1 MGLDSYLE
9 LFTTMYGWAFA
20 RIIWDV
26 LKDTGIIY
34 LPLLITIIDVW
45 MEAHEMG
52 EEGGGPQW
60 MVRKMEIELGCA
72 LFVMAFCAVPNSIT
86 SLSSAGLYF
95 TPPRTTLNPSPGTV
109 TTAAPD
115 SSYGQAFAG
124 VPTAADIP
132 AWWYTVM
139 GLSSGINAAVKAG
152 INTGVRDFRMVEQ
165 LAHMATVEDPQLR
178 AEIQRFYSECFI
190 PARSRYLNGGA
201 PSSEAGAAIAAHGQ
215 ADVDWMGS
223 HAFRDDPNLYASLY
237 AEREVPGFVYDPDR
251 DKDMDGNPVTPTYG
265 RPSCKEWWEDASN
278 GLREKMASG
287 VGKADWLLK
296 SKLADLFPALDSD
309 ERNDQLAK
317 LALRKAR
324 PSYVDPEKIIGDE
337 RDVSD
342 KLLHAIPDIASSG
355 GIASKGWEASTTL
368 FALVQFLTMGQPL
381 ILMGVYMFLQ
391 LIVVFSRYSLK
402 VMFLGA
408 LAIFTI
414 KFWSV
419 MWFIARWLDDHL
431 IEAMYPGAGGSVL
444 LEAITTGLDGS
455 IKRTTLNTLLLSMY
469 FGFPLIWSGMM
480 GWIGLNIG
488 RGIERLQGSVVDSA
502 NNAGSTGANLPA
514 KGSKFLR
521 K

>member
-9 LFTTMYGWAFA
+9 LFTTMYGWAFS
-20 RIIWDV
+20 RLIWDV

-34 LPLLITIIDVW
+34 LPLLITILGTW

-60 MVRKMEIELGCA
+60 MVRKMEVELGCA
-72 LFVMAFCAVPNSIT
+72 IFVMAFCAVPNGIT

-95 TPPRTTLNPSPGTV
+95 TPPKTTVNPSPS
-109 TTAAPD
+109 TATATAPD
-115 SSYGQAFAG
+115 SSYGEAFSGMPTGAD
-124 VPTAADIP
+124 VPP
-132 AWWYTVM
+132 WWYTVM
-139 GLSSGINAAVKAG
+139 GLSSGVNAAVKAG
-152 INTGVRDFRMVEQ
+152 INSGARDFRMVEQ
-165 LAHMATVEDPQLR
+165 LANIATVEDPQLR

-190 PARSRYLNGGA
+190 PARSRYLHGGA
-201 PSSEAGAAIAAHGQ
+201 PSSQSSAAIAAHGQ

-223 HAFRDDPNLYASLY
+223 HAFRDDPNLYAALY
-237 AEREVPGFVYDPDR
+237 AEREVPGFALDLDR
-251 DKDMDGNPVTPTYG
+251 DKDMDGNPVVPVYG
-265 RPSCKEWWEDASN
+265 RPSCKEWWEDSAN
-278 GLREKMASG
+278 GLREKMADG

-296 SKLADLFPALDSD
+296 SKLGDLFPALSSD
-309 ERNDQLAK
+309 ERSDQLAK
-317 LALRKAR
+317 LALRKTR
-324 PSYVDPEKIIGDE
+324 PSYVDPERMIGDE
-337 RDVSD
+337 RGSTD
-342 KLLHAIPDIASSG
+342 KLLHGLPDIFSSG
-355 GIASKGWEASTTL
+355 GILMKGVEASTTL
-368 FALVQFLTMGQPL
+368 FAMIQFLTLGQPL
-381 ILMGVYMFLQ
+381 ILMGMYMFLP

-402 VMFLGA
+402 VMFLGG

-480 GWIGLNIG
+480 AWVGLHIGS
-488 RGIERLQGSVVDSA
+488 GIEKLQGSAVESA
-502 NNAGSTGANLPA
+502 KGAGREGATLPA
-514 KGSKFLR
+514 KGANFIR